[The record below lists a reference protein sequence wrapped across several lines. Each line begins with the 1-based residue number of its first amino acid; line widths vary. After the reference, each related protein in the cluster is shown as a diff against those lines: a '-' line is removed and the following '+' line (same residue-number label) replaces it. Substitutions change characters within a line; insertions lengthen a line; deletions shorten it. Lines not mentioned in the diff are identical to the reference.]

1 MSVVTSTLPW
11 QDESAKL
18 MMFYFLVL
26 KRKLCHLLLQ
36 NNNRLALELKE
47 LILGRKTGGTLLPFE
62 SNRLKWM
69 KRAILD
75 TVATSMGLRLK
86 TSNKVFY
93 LWHLI

>member
-1 MSVVTSTLPW
+1 MVTFTLQW
-11 QDESAKL
+11 QDESTKL

-26 KRKLCHLLLQ
+26 KRKLCHPLLQ

-47 LILGRKTGGTLLPFE
+47 LILGQKTGGLCYPLRVT
-62 SNRLKWM
+62 LKWM
-69 KRAILD
+69 KLAILD
-75 TVATSMGLRLK
+75 TVAALMRLRLK